1 MSEAS
6 GVSDADLLQRLA
18 RHRDPAAFGTLYA
31 RHANALYATALRL
44 TDDRDAAFDSA
55 HDAWV
60 RAIERLGAFERKSS
74 FRTWLTGILIN
85 VVRERWRGDREL
97 PLDVV
102 GEIATADP
110 IPSAADPIDL
120 ENAIAALPSRFRTV
134 LVLHDVDG
142 FTHEEI
148 AAQLGI
154 VPGTS
159 KSQLARARQ
168 RVRALLT
175 KPMERKSS

>member
-1 MSEAS
+1 VTDRGHAS
-6 GVSDADLLQRLA
+6 DSDLVQRLA
-18 RHRDPAAFGTLYA
+18 RHRDSRAFEALYA

-44 TDDRDAAFDSA
+44 TDDRDAAFDAS

-60 RAIERLGAFERKSS
+60 RAVERLGSFEHRSS

-85 VVRERWRGDREL
+85 VVRERWRGEREL
-97 PLDVV
+97 PIDVV
-102 GEIATADP
+102 GEIASAEP
-110 IPSAADPIDL
+110 IASMTDPIDL
-120 ENAIAALPSRFRTV
+120 ENAIAALPPRFRTV

-148 AAQLGI
+148 AAMLGI

-168 RVRALLT
+168 RVRAHLT

>member
-1 MSEAS
+1 MSAT
-6 GVSDADLLQRLA
+6 SDADLLRRLA
-18 RHRDPAAFGTLYA
+18 RHRDPRAFEALYGKYTDA
-31 RHANALYATALRL
+31 MYATALRL
-44 TDDRDAAFDSA
+44 TDDPDAALDA
-55 HDAWV
+55 THDAWV
-60 RAIERLGAFERKSS
+60 RAVERLASFEHRSS
-74 FRTWLTGILIN
+74 FRTWLTGILVN
-85 VVRERWRGDREL
+85 VVRERWRGERDL

-102 GEIATADP
+102 GEIAVAEPVALST
-110 IPSAADPIDL
+110 DPIDL
-120 ENAIAALPSRFRTV
+120 ENAITALPPRFRAV

-148 AAQLGI
+148 AELLGI

-168 RVRALLT
+168 RVRAQLT

>member
-1 MSEAS
+1 MTDPGGA
-6 GVSDADLLQRLA
+6 SDADLIQRLA
-18 RHRDPAAFGTLYA
+18 RRDAEAFETLYA

-44 TDDRDAAFDSA
+44 TDDRDAAFDAS

-60 RAIERLGAFERKSS
+60 RAVERLASFEQRSS
-74 FRTWLTGILIN
+74 FRTWLTGILMN
-85 VVRERWRGDREL
+85 VARERWRTERDL

-102 GEIATADP
+102 GEIA
-110 IPSAADPIDL
+110 SAEPVLEADPIDL
-120 ENAIAALPSRFRTV
+120 ENAIAALPPRFRAV

-142 FTHEEI
+142 FTHDEI
-148 AAQLGI
+148 AAMLGI

>member
-1 MSEAS
+1 VTEPGGAS
-6 GVSDADLLQRLA
+6 DLDLIQRLA
-18 RHRDPAAFGTLYA
+18 RRDAEAFETLYA
-31 RHANALYATALRL
+31 RHADALYATALRL
-44 TDDRDAAFDSA
+44 TDDRDAAFDAA

-60 RAIERLGAFERKSS
+60 RAVERLASFEQRSS

-85 VVRERWRGDREL
+85 VVREGWRNDRDV

-102 GEIATADP
+102 GEIAASEAVP
-110 IPSAADPIDL
+110 PAAEPIDL
-120 ENAIAALPSRFRTV
+120 ENAIAALPPRFRTV

-142 FTHEEI
+142 FTHDEI
-148 AAQLGI
+148 AAVLGI

-168 RVRALLT
+168 RVRAHLT